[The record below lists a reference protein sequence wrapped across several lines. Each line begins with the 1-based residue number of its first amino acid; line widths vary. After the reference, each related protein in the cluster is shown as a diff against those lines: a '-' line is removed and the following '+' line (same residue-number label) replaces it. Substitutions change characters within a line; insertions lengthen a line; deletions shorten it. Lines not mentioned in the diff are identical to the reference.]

1 VAQNDVG
8 GAELVGEEDAEEEC
22 AAAQGGGR
30 NVCVCV
36 CVCVCACVLEKCWLR
51 VAAFALRNRFLV
63 SGVCPR
69 WWREH
74 RTAELVAP

>member
-1 VAQNDVG
+1 MAQNDVG

-30 NVCVCV
+30 NVCV

>member
-1 VAQNDVG
+1 MAQNDVG

-36 CVCVCACVLEKCWLR
+36 CGCVGVLEKCWLR
-51 VAAFALRNRFLV
+51 VEAFALRNRFFV

-74 RTAELVAP
+74 RTADLVAP